1 MPVPANPLSAQP
13 PQAIPGQIQSVQAL
27 RAIAALFV
35 VAFHATVLWHDKF
48 APDVTPWRN
57 GNAGV
62 DLFFVISGFIM
73 VVSSRRLLGRPE
85 GWHRF
90 MILRLIRIVPMYWL
104 VTAAKLAAM
113 AAVPVLVLHT
123 NTTAWNAVASFLFLP
138 ARDAV
143 GTIRP
148 VLDVGWTLSFEMLF
162 YVVFATA
169 LFFLIEP
176 LLVVAP
182 VMAGLAVLSLVR
194 APDGPA
200 IATLANPM
208 VLEFVV
214 GMVIGRALQGRTMLR
229 LASPWMIVTSAA
241 GIVCLAFV
249 PTEGIWSR
257 ATIWGLAAAVTL
269 AAAVLA
275 DRWLTPL
282 LPRWLTMI
290 GEASYSLYLT
300 HGFVLPL
307 VGLAVAR
314 MGLSGIV
321 LGTVLIAGSLIGSTM
336 TALLVYRQIESP
348 VTERLRKATRDRR
361 RTGPAAPQAA
371 A

>member
-1 MPVPANPLSAQP
+1 
-13 PQAIPGQIQSVQAL
+13 
-27 RAIAALFV
+27 
-35 VAFHATVLWHDKF
+35 
-48 APDVTPWRN
+48 
-57 GNAGV
+57 
-62 DLFFVISGFIM
+62 
-73 VVSSRRLLGRPE
+73 
-85 GWHRF
+85 
-90 MILRLIRIVPMYWL
+90 MYWF

-113 AAVPVLVLHT
+113 AAVPALILHT
-123 NTTAWNAVASFLFLP
+123 STTAWNAVASFLFVP

-143 GTIRP
+143 GTVRP

-162 YVVFATA
+162 YAVFATA
-169 LFFLIEP
+169 LFFVIEP
-176 LLVVAP
+176 LLVVGP
-182 VMAGLAVLSLVR
+182 VMAALAALSVFR

-208 VLEFVV
+208 ALEFVV
-214 GMVIGRALQGRTMLR
+214 GMAIGQTFQGRTMLR
-229 LASPWMIVTSAA
+229 LASPWMIVASSA
-241 GIVCLAFV
+241 GIVCLAFL
-249 PTEGIWSR
+249 PTGGIWSR
-257 ATIWGLAAAVTL
+257 ATVWGVAAGVTL

-321 LGTVLIAGSLIGSTM
+321 LGAVLIAGSLICSIV

-348 VTERLRKATRDRR
+348 VTELLRKATRDRR
-361 RTGPAAPQAA
+361 RPGGAPGRHLTTGASDYGCMRLAPAWETPASCDPVPPDAPIAPTILPSI
-371 A
+371 